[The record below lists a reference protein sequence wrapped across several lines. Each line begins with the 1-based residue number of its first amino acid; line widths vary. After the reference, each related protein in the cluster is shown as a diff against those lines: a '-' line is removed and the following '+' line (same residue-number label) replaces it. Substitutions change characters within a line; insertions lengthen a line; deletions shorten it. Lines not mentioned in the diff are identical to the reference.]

1 MPTKRRLSEAL
12 SPKKQNLQ
20 PGAQITSNILHALK
34 MGQRT
39 TDARQAVQAYLW
51 RVAHD
56 EALAAS
62 PLQNLPQLVASVV
75 TSMEGVEILAEGA
88 VPHDALAV
96 PTKSHRANSTLQAPN
111 SESTGH
117 SQLQSTQEKQPRDSD
132 ADVVAQTS
140 SEAQTR
146 TQQGQ
151 QQSAPH
157 SKKGRRG
164 AGAVPEAVAAHP
176 G

>member
-12 SPKKQNLQ
+12 SPKRQSLQ
-20 PGAQITSNILHALK
+20 PGAQITSNPNISHALK
-34 MGQRT
+34 MGQRIT
-39 TDARQAVQAYLW
+39 NARQAVQAYL
-51 RVAHD
+51 RRMAHN

-62 PLQNLPQLVASVV
+62 PLQNLSQLVASVV

-88 VPHDALAV
+88 VPHNALAV

-111 SESTGH
+111 SENAGH
-117 SQLQSTQEKQPRDSD
+117 SQLQSTQSRDSNS
-132 ADVVAQTS
+132 DVVAQTS
-140 SEAQTR
+140 YEEQTR
-146 TQQGQ
+146 MQQEQ